1 MSSPTTPAP
10 TLAPGLSHGNAIEY
24 RAFARQF
31 FPNSSAAV
39 LFLTATCYYGS
50 AGFSIS
56 FQPTASGFELIEHPP
71 TGIVSELVTYY
82 SASWNSGQQETTP
95 PKHVTVTD
103 AFGQH
108 RVHVQE
114 W

>member
-1 MSSPTTPAP
+1 MSSPTTPSP
-10 TLAPGLSHGNAIEY
+10 TPTLSHGSAIEY
-24 RAFARQF
+24 RAYARHF
-31 FPNSSAAV
+31 FPDSHAAV
-39 LFLTATCYYGS
+39 LLLTATCYYGS

-56 FQPTASGFELIEHPP
+56 FQPTASGFELVEHPP
-71 TGIVSELVTYY
+71 TGIVPQLVTYY
-82 SASWNSGQQETTP
+82 SASWNSSQQESTP

-108 RVHVQE
+108 HVHVKE